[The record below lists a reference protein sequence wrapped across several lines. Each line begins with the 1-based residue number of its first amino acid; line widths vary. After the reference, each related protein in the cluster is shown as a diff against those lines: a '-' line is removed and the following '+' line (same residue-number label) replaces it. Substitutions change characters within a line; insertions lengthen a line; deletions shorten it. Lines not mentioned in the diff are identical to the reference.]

1 MNMKKSSWLFMLT
14 LAISTMITLS
24 SNNWISMWIGLE
36 LNMMSFIPLIVDK
49 INKSSSEA
57 AMIYFL
63 VQSISSML
71 LIMMVMLL
79 LYKYLVINNN
89 IFMMINISLLI
100 KLGAAP
106 FHMWLPEIMSKMEW
120 SKCIILMTWQKI
132 APLFMMSNLNTSS
145 IINLSIIWSV
155 GIGSLGGINQS
166 SLRKMMG
173 YSSINHLGWM
183 LAINKSMNLWII
195 YLMIYSMM
203 VSLMCMMFMN
213 YKMYFINQV
222 SSMNMSD
229 TEKISLFIM
238 MLSMGGLPPFIGFL
252 PKWMTIQSMMN
263 NYEIIM
269 ILFMIMC
276 SLITLMYYLRVMM
289 NMYLS
294 YNSSIK
300 WSNIYYKIK
309 PLTFFTMMINLSLP
323 LILVLEMF

>member
-1 MNMKKSSWLFMLT
+1 MYMKKSSWLFMMT
-14 LAISTMITLS
+14 LIASTMITLS

-36 LNMMSFIPLIVDK
+36 LNMMAFIPLIVDK

-63 VQSISSML
+63 VQSVSSML
-71 LIMMVMLL
+71 LIMMVMMLM
-79 LYKYLVINNN
+79 YKYLMINNN

-132 APLFMMSNLNTSS
+132 APLFMMSNLNFSN
-145 IINLSIIWSV
+145 IINLSIIWSI

-183 LAINKSMNLWII
+183 LAINKTMNLWII
-195 YLMIYSMM
+195 YIMIYSMM
-203 VSLMCMMFMN
+203 VLLMCTMFMN

-222 SSMNMSD
+222 AGLNM
-229 TEKISLFIM
+229 TNMEKTSLFIM

-252 PKWMTIQSMMN
+252 PKWITIQSMMN
-263 NYEIIM
+263 NKEFIM

-289 NMYLS
+289 NMYMS

-309 PLTFFTMMINLSLP
+309 PLMFFSMMINFSLP
-323 LILVLEMF
+323 LILILETF

>member
-14 LAISTMITLS
+14 LIISTMVTLS

-36 LNMMSFIPLIVDK
+36 LNMMSFIPLIVNK

-63 VQSISSML
+63 IQSVSSML

-79 LYKYLVINNN
+79 MCKYLVNINN
-89 IFMMINISLLI
+89 ILMMINISLLI

-132 APLFMMSNLNTSS
+132 APLFMMSNLNSSS
-145 IINLSIIWSV
+145 IINMSIIWSV

-183 LAINKSMNLWII
+183 LAINKSMNLWTM
-195 YLMIYSMM
+195 YLMIYSLM
-203 VSLMCMMFMN
+203 VLLVCMMFMN
-213 YKMYFINQV
+213 YKMYFINQI
-222 SSMNMSD
+222 SSLSMNN
-229 TEKISLFIM
+229 TEKTSMFIM

-252 PKWMTIQSMMN
+252 PKWITIQSMLN
-263 NYEIIM
+263 NKEIIM
-269 ILFMIMC
+269 ILFMVMC
-276 SLITLMYYLRVMM
+276 SLITLMYYLRIMM
-289 NMYLS
+289 NMCLS

-300 WSNIYYKIK
+300 WSTTYNVK
-309 PLTFFTMMINLSLP
+309 PLMFFTIMINLSLP
-323 LILVLEMF
+323 LIMILEVF

>member
-14 LAISTMITLS
+14 LVISTMITLS
-24 SNNWISMWIGLE
+24 SNNWISMWVGLE
-36 LNMMSFIPLIVDK
+36 LNMMSFIPLIVNK

-79 LYKYLVINNN
+79 LYKYLLINNN

-106 FHMWLPEIMSKMEW
+106 FHMWLPEVMSKMEW

-132 APLFMMSNLNTSS
+132 APLFMMSNLNSSS
-145 IINLSIIWSV
+145 IINMSIIWSV

-183 LAINKSMNLWII
+183 LAINKSMNLWIM
-195 YLMIYSMM
+195 YLMIYSIMIL
-203 VSLMCMMFMN
+203 LMCMMFMN
-213 YKMYFINQV
+213 YKMYFINQMT
-222 SSMNMSD
+222 SLNMNN

-252 PKWMTIQSMMN
+252 PKWITIQSMMN
-263 NYEIIM
+263 NKEFIM

-276 SLITLMYYLRVMM
+276 SLITLMYYLRIMM

-309 PLTFFTMMINLSLP
+309 PLTFLTMMINFSLP
-323 LILVLEMF
+323 LILILEMY

>member
-14 LAISTMITLS
+14 LIISTMITLS

-36 LNMMSFIPLIVDK
+36 LNMMSFIPLIVNK

-57 AMIYFL
+57 AMVYFL
-63 VQSISSML
+63 TQSVSSML

-79 LYKYLVINNN
+79 MYSY
-89 IFMMINISLLI
+89 MININNILLMINVSLLI

-120 SKCIILMTWQKI
+120 SKCIILMTWQKM
-132 APLFMMSNLNTSS
+132 APLFMMSNLNSSS

-195 YLMIYSMM
+195 YLTIYSLM
-203 VSLMCMMFMN
+203 VLLVCMMFMN

-222 SSMNMSD
+222 SGMNINI
-229 TEKISLFIM
+229 TEKTSMFIM

-252 PKWMTIQSMMN
+252 PKWITIQSMIN
-263 NYEIIM
+263 NKEFIM

-276 SLITLMYYLRVMM
+276 SLITLMYYLRVMT

-294 YNSSIK
+294 YNTSIK
-300 WSNIYYKIK
+300 WSIIYYKTK
-309 PLTFFTMMINLSLP
+309 PLMLFTIMINFSLP
-323 LILVLEMF
+323 LIMILGMF

>member
-1 MNMKKSSWLFMLT
+1 MYMKKSSWLFMMT
-14 LAISTMITLS
+14 LIASTMITLS

-36 LNMMSFIPLIVDK
+36 LNMMAFIPLIVDK

-63 VQSISSML
+63 VQSVSSML
-71 LIMMVMLL
+71 LIMMVMMLM
-79 LYKYLVINNN
+79 YKYLMINNN

-132 APLFMMSNLNTSS
+132 APLFMMSNLNFSN
-145 IINLSIIWSV
+145 IINLSIIWSI

-183 LAINKSMNLWII
+183 LAINKTMNLWII
-195 YLMIYSMM
+195 YIMIYSMM
-203 VSLMCMMFMN
+203 VLLMCTMFMN

-222 SSMNMSD
+222 AGLNM
-229 TEKISLFIM
+229 TNMEKTSLFIM

-252 PKWMTIQSMMN
+252 PKWITIQSMMN
-263 NYEIIM
+263 NKEFIM

-289 NMYLS
+289 NMYMS

-300 WSNIYYKIK
+300 WSNNYYKIK
-309 PLTFFTMMINLSLP
+309 PLMFFSMMINFSLP
-323 LILVLEMF
+323 LILILETF